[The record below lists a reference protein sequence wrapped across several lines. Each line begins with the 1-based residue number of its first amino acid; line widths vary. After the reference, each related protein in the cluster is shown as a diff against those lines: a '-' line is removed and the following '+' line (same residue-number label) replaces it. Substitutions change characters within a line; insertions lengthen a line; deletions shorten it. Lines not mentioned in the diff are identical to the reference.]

1 VKLSLV
7 KSFLPLLTYCMGGMD
22 VMAHQLKDIAVCWN
36 DCFRRIFGYK
46 RYESVKTVQFYCG
59 EQRVT
64 LELMYDLSRW
74 KFLNGLLCGP
84 ASLRFTVFYE
94 LNRHVVYSYS
104 LKYGCERSS
113 KFAVVS
119 YFASSVQSRLQ

>member
-1 VKLSLV
+1 
-7 KSFLPLLTYCMGGMD
+7 M
-22 VMAHQLKDIAVCWN
+22 CWN

-59 EQRVT
+59 ELRVP

-84 ASLRFTVFYE
+84 ASLRFAVFYE
-94 LNRHVVYSYS
+94 LNRHLV
-104 LKYGCERSS
+104 
-113 KFAVVS
+113 
-119 YFASSVQSRLQ
+119 